1 MAFKTK
7 IDYYGLGDVNGI
19 VLVSTT
25 ENKTES
31 VAEAQGEDGFVVAT

>member
-7 IDYYGLGDVNGI
+7 QDYYGLGGTGV

-31 VAEAQGEDGFVVAT
+31 VAEA